1 MSVTKKRCAWCG
13 DDEVYVAYHDREWGV
28 PLHDDDHLFELLCL
42 EGAQAGLSWITILRK
57 REGYRRAFKKFDP
70 RKVAGFGDAQIDTLL
85 GDASIV
91 RHRGKITSVITNARA
106 VLDVQRR
113 HGSFNTYVWA
123 LGTSSPDAQSAAA
136 AMSKQLRK
144 DGFAFVGPMT
154 CYSFMQSAGMV
165 NDHARDCF
173 RYNEI
178 EKLRRRDAASYS
190 TGG

>member
-91 RHRGKITSVITNARA
+91 RHRGKIASVITNARA

-123 LGTSSPDAQSAAA
+123 LGTSDVDAHTAAA
-136 AMSKQLRK
+136 AMSKRLRK

>member
-1 MSVTKKRCAWCG
+1 MSDRKKRCAWCA
-13 DDEVYVAYHDREWGV
+13 DDDLYVAYHDLEWGV
-28 PLHDDDHLFELLCL
+28 PLHEDKRLFELLCL

-70 RKVAGFGDAQIDTLL
+70 AKVARYGVAQIDTLL

-106 VLDVQRR
+106 VLDVQRQ
-113 HGSFNTYVWA
+113 HGSLDTYLWA
-123 LGTSSPDAQSAAA
+123 LGASDSDARSAAA

-173 RYNEI
+173 RFKEI
-178 EKLRRRDAASYS
+178 EKLRRQDAASYS

>member
-1 MSVTKKRCAWCG
+1 VSDRKKRCAWCG
-13 DDEVYVAYHDREWGV
+13 DDELYVAYHDLEWGV
-28 PLHDDDHLFELLCL
+28 PLHDDNSLYELLCL

-70 RKVAGFGDAQIDTLL
+70 AKVARFGEAQVDKLL

-113 HGSFNTYVWA
+113 HGSFASYVWS
-123 LGTSSPDAQSAAA
+123 LGTSSPDTHTAAA

-144 DGFAFVGPMT
+144 DGFGFVGPMT
-154 CYSFMQSAGMV
+154 CYSFMQSAGVV
-165 NDHARDCF
+165 NDHAHDCF
-173 RYNEI
+173 RFKEI
-178 EKLRRRDAASYS
+178 EKLRRKDASLYS
-190 TGG
+190 AGG